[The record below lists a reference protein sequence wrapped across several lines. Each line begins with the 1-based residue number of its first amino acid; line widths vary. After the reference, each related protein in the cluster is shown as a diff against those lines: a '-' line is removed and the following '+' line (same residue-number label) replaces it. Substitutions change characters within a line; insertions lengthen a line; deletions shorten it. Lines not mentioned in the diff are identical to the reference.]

1 MTRAFRKRGPR
12 PLEGIVALDF
22 SRVLS
27 GPHATRILTD
37 LGAEVIKV
45 EPPMGDL
52 TRFTNPRV
60 NSLSTYFMQ
69 QNTGKKNISVNL
81 DLPAARKL
89 MARLAEKV
97 DVLIENF
104 SSGVMTK
111 MGLDYSTLATNNPRL
126 IYVSITGFGSDG
138 PWATRKAYAPVINAE
153 SGLTKSQGDARGGI
167 YSNDPHSHGDVYTGM
182 YAAMGA
188 LAALHQRHATG
199 LGQFV
204 DVSMA
209 ESMLYANE
217 HAHDDLWD
225 REPPTGV
232 TRSFQPGDYPVLRA
246 ANGEVAVATGH
257 PAENGTFDFFISAMG
272 MPQLVQD
279 PRFRDQASRLVH
291 LDELQE
297 LIRTW
302 AATCAN
308 FSELAEKLT
317 ANRIPVGR
325 LQSTADLAATD
336 WSNFRKATVSVSDR
350 GIGQIRL
357 PNSPWHF
364 SDSDTSVIGEPR
376 YRGEDNREILSRLL
390 GLSESEIDD
399 YERDGVIISRGPR

>member
-1 MTRAFRKRGPR
+1 
-12 PLEGIVALDF
+12 
-22 SRVLS
+22 
-27 GPHATRILTD
+27 
-37 LGAEVIKV
+37 
-45 EPPMGDL
+45 
-52 TRFTNPRV
+52 
-60 NSLSTYFMQ
+60 
-69 QNTGKKNISVNL
+69 
-81 DLPAARKL
+81 
-89 MARLAEKV
+89 
-97 DVLIENF
+97 
-104 SSGVMTK
+104 
-111 MGLDYSTLATNNPRL
+111 
-126 IYVSITGFGSDG
+126 
-138 PWATRKAYAPVINAE
+138 
-153 SGLTKSQGDARGGI
+153 
-167 YSNDPHSHGDVYTGM
+167 
-182 YAAMGA
+182 
-188 LAALHQRHATG
+188 
-199 LGQFV
+199 
-204 DVSMA
+204 
-209 ESMLYANE
+209 
-217 HAHDDLWD
+217 
-225 REPPTGV
+225 
-232 TRSFQPGDYPVLRA
+232 
-246 ANGEVAVATGH
+246 
-257 PAENGTFDFFISAMG
+257 MG
-272 MPQLVQD
+272 MPQLAQD